1 MLQLKHLLPQF
12 LRCSVGDGFYASF
25 WYDYWTE
32 LGPLYLMFGSSGSRQ
47 LRLPVS
53 ASVSNAVVNGNWVFP
68 PARSEKAV
76 TLQIVLSTTRVPA
89 PSNGP
94 MFTCGK
100 AKAAGLFISTPP
112 ADLQAMVMLCTQFQ
126 GSYSSQVKVI
136 FRLLLQVIV
145 YNLWRERNARIFRN
159 ISRSPLA
166 FFKLVDRSL
175 RDRLL
180 SLPRDPS
187 QAHSLLELYF
197 WFVDPFS

>member
-1 MLQLKHLLPQF
+1 ML
-12 LRCSVGDGFYASF
+12 A
-25 WYDYWTE
+25 
-32 LGPLYLMFGSSGSRQ
+32 
-47 LRLPVS
+47 RLPTRDRLLSWGLTVPDS
-53 ASVSNAVVNGNWVFP
+53 CVFCDADRESHQHLFFECPYAVEIWRKF
-68 PARSEKAV
+68 
-76 TLQIVLSTTRVPA
+76 
-89 PSNGP
+89 
-94 MFTCGK
+94 CGRF
-100 AKAAGLFISTPP
+100 LSTPP

-136 FRLLLQVIV
+136 LRLLLQVIV
-145 YNLWRERNARIFRN
+145 YNLWRKRNARIFRN